1 MVSTGNAEWSPTPE
15 DVSERAHQI
24 YIEGWEESFS
34 VEHLIAAENQLLH
47 EHAQR
52 NVLAEAFAAHDGNVD
67 RA

>member
-1 MVSTGNAEWSPTPE
+1 MVATGKAEWSPTPE

-24 YIEGWEESFS
+24 YLGSWEESFS
-34 VEHLIAAENQLLH
+34 VEHLIAAENELLH

-52 NVLAEAFAAHDGNVD
+52 NVLAEAFAAHDGNAD